1 MALID
6 YFKPINRK
14 KFKELREWQKS
25 FFNIWDSDVQE
36 NNELICINLPTGC
49 GKTLVGLQILKKYLL
64 EDKKRCAYIINEYA
78 LADKVLEHA
87 KDLDIPAVIIR
98 SEKASNKANIPRN
111 IRKKNIINYTRNQV
125 IRISSY
131 DFELYNSKI
140 EPPEI
145 LIIDDA
151 DRFIQNLNRIS
162 SVTISRGECP
172 EFYIEILNKLDPSNY
187 DRLESIIN
195 NKTNRFEINLVY
207 PHESVI
213 IANWIQNDRA
223 TSIIND
229 SNYPGNLRWQLKRNW
244 RELERM
250 LMTFNNEKIIFRP
263 FFPAPRHKEKIFKT
277 QKIIL
282 MSATLGTIISIQKE
296 LGVIKKNVLMINEE
310 SLKNDELKMG
320 NRIIF
325 PIDEV
330 DELEQTEINKS
341 CLNIVNNFDK
351 SLTMS
356 YSGKEQQ
363 DLFKLF
369 TTEGKKSIL
378 YQNNNDLTKFI
389 PEKKVHLIAASKY
402 YGIDLPLNTC
412 NVGIITWIPKYLDHF
427 DYIYN
432 NLIENKEYIYE
443 LIARRLTQAFGR
455 CNRDIEDN
463 AIYFVLDQRFSRD
476 MCKPT
481 YLKYFS
487 KLIFSEINLGCE
499 LNDWGVLEKSIE
511 TGKSFLNGKIID
523 YEKKLKEQARL
534 YNYTK
539 EVDSTDITFT
549 YEIEAW
555 DNFQREGLEKSW
567 SILDDAIDIL
577 EKYFSKNPELKNVH
591 HLCWLLY
598 CKAMILTYGILK
610 FKNEEFFQ
618 IYEETRKK
626 IRTLSLNPFYNRFVV
641 IKPGSGIENKDD
653 PNNILESWVKNPAV
667 LFDEEIWESI
677 EFLQIKDNI
686 TQGLK
691 ALAVGSNIPAIKS
704 FSTDLES
711 IFNEI
716 CKSQSI
722 TITSIGGKSPT
733 LSDFITNLKSN
744 RLITKE
750 TNKIGTIY
758 DNNSMSLRNG
768 FIHNKKTIKTPTEC
782 VKVLLKYIEF
792 INRVFKDLYFYKL
805 LNNHTWNDTIGS
817 FKSSKSPLAK
827 NYAKLGVEEI
837 KKKMIIN
844 WVEGSSNIYF
854 NPKPFK
860 REHLSSYKGD
870 LIFKSKGL
878 EAISISIR
886 LNL

>member
-6 YFKPINRK
+6 YFQPANKK
-14 KFKELREWQKS
+14 KFKDLREWQKS
-25 FFNIWDSDVQE
+25 FFKIWDSDVKE
-36 NNELICINLPTGC
+36 NTELACVNLPTGC
-49 GKTLVGLQILKKYLL
+49 GKTLVGLQILKKYLKK
-64 EDKKRCAYIINEYA
+64 DKKRCAYIINEYA

-98 SEKASNKANIPRN
+98 SEKASNKDNIPRN
-111 IRKKNIINYTRNQV
+111 KRKKNIINYLRSQV

-131 DFELYNSKI
+131 DFELYHSKI

-162 SVTISRGECP
+162 SVTISREECP
-172 EFYIEILNKLDPSNY
+172 DFYQEILNKLDPSNY
-187 DRLESIIN
+187 DRLEAIIN
-195 NKTNRFEINLVY
+195 NNTNRFEVNLVY

-213 IANWIQNDRA
+213 IANWIQNERA
-223 TSIIND
+223 TKIIGD
-229 SNYPGNLRWQLKRNW
+229 SKYPKNLQWQLRRNW
-244 RELERM
+244 RELGRM

-263 FFPAPRHKEKIFKT
+263 FFPAPRYKDNIFKIP
-277 QKIIL
+277 KIIL

-310 SLKNDELKMG
+310 SLKNEELKMG
-320 NRIIF
+320 NRIVF

-330 DELEQTEINKS
+330 DELEQAVINKS
-341 CLNIVNNFDK
+341 CLKIVNNFDK
-351 SLTMS
+351 SLIMS

-363 DLFKLF
+363 DLFEKF
-369 TTEGKKSIL
+369 STEGKKSII
-378 YQNNNDLTKFI
+378 YQNNDDLTKFI
-389 PEKKVHLIAASKY
+389 SGKKVHLIAASKY
-402 YGIDLPLNTC
+402 YGIDLPLKTC

-432 NLIENKEYIYE
+432 DLIKNKEYIFE

-455 CNRDIEDN
+455 CNRDIDDI

-476 MCKPT
+476 MYKPT

-499 LNDWGVLEKSIE
+499 LNDWGDLEKSIE
-511 TGKSFLNGKIID
+511 TGKNFLNGKIID
-523 YEKKLKEQARL
+523 YEKKLKEQAEL
-534 YNYTK
+534 YNYT
-539 EVDSTDITFT
+539 EAGDSSDITFA
-549 YEIEAW
+549 YEIDAW

-577 EKYFSKNPELKNVH
+577 ENYFNENPEFKNVD

-610 FKNEEFFQ
+610 FKDEEFFQ

-626 IRTLSLNPFYNRFVV
+626 IMSLSINPFYNRFVV
-641 IKPGSGIENKDD
+641 IKPGSAIENKED

-667 LFDEEIWESI
+667 LFGEELWESD
-677 EFLQIKDNI
+677 EFLSLKDNI
-686 TQGLK
+686 IQGLK

-704 FSTDLES
+704 FSTDLEG

-722 TITSIGGKSPT
+722 KITTRGNRSPT

-744 RLITKE
+744 NLITKE
-750 TNKIGTIY
+750 TDKIGTIY
-758 DNNSMSLRNG
+758 DNNLMSLRNG
-768 FIHNKKTIKTPTEC
+768 FIHNIKTIKTPTEC
-782 VKVLLKYIEF
+782 VKILLKYIEY

-805 LNNHTWNDTIGS
+805 LNNHAWNDTIGS
-817 FKSSKSPLAK
+817 FKSSKSPSAK
-827 NYAKLGVEEI
+827 HYAKLSVEEI
-837 KKKMIIN
+837 KKKIIGI
-844 WVEGSSNIYF
+844 WVEGSPTVYF
-854 NPKPFK
+854 NPKPFN
-860 REHLSSYKGD
+860 REYIRSYRGD
-870 LIFKSKGL
+870 IVFKSKGL
-878 EAISISIR
+878 EAISIPIR